1 MFWTPLV
8 RRERCLTRWP
18 CLLMPQGSFIVHTVL
33 TLLRMVMQ
41 IIYVNDDFNVE
52 EAEGSHLTDDL
63 VVGKQIAGGAQVCG
77 LWRAKLLHGCLVMLL
92 VYMYVVR
99 RSPLLLCRALS
110 ICCLTPMARTAGS
123 CLKR

>member
-52 EAEGSHLTDDL
+52 EAEGLAPHRRPGCWQADCRRRPGVWAVEGQTAAWLPCHA
-63 VVGKQIAGGAQVCG
+63 AGVHVCG
-77 LWRAKLLHGCLVMLL
+77 AKESPVAVQGAIYLL
-92 VYMYVVR
+92 
-99 RSPLLLCRALS
+99 SDPD
-110 ICCLTPMARTAGS
+110 ARTAGS